1 MIKTSDTIQSPV
13 GHGPLESSLLDAW
26 FELNYRLQE
35 EALDIHI
42 NLRFVEQWLRRL
54 CIIVSPRPECFWL
67 FWARI
72 TELALVCASRYVDCC
87 EVGAA
92 DELLVRP
99 SRVLLRVEGERSNVS
114 KDKGGLITRGRECTP
129 VEQKARPML
138 WYLYDLL
145 KGSGYMTEDYL
156 LSLSRRA
163 EKVIQ
168 VAGMLAGLGIR
179 NSEEISIKLS
189 CMDVNQRRSFRSR
202 LCLFDYTTFNELG
215 RALHLFMLHGNVD
228 DKYVGKYLR
237 G

>member
-35 EALDIHI
+35 EALDVHI
-42 NLRFVEQWLRRL
+42 NKRFVEQWLRRL
-54 CIIVSPRPECFWL
+54 CTIVSPRPECFWL

-87 EVGAA
+87 EFAA
-92 DELLVRP
+92 AAELLAKP
-99 SRVLLRVEGERSNVS
+99 SRVFLRVEGERSNVS
-114 KDKGGLITRGRECTP
+114 KDRGGIIIRGRECTLG
-129 VEQKARPML
+129 EQKSRPML

-156 LSLSRRA
+156 LSLSRRT
-163 EKVIQ
+163 EKVVQ
-168 VAGMLAGLGIR
+168 VARMLAGLGIR

-189 CMDVNQRRSFRSR
+189 CMDVDLRRNFRSR
-202 LCLFDYTTFNELG
+202 LCLFDHTTFNELG
-215 RALHLFMLHGNVD
+215 RALHLFMLYGNVD